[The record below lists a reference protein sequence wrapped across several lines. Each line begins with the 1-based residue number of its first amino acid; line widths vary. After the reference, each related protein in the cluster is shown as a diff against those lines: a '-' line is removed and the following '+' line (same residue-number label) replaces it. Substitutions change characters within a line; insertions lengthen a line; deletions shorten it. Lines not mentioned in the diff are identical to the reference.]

1 MGSVLP
7 WSRAGDAARVPHG
20 GGQDHCGARGGGRP
34 PPRGGAGRAGRS
46 GDGHDQRLGLARQR
60 GRPGRHRQA
69 LHPAQPVHF
78 GHGDSH
84 LVGGALPAHAGRCRQ
99 RDRSLRRRH
108 VGRPDRRGGQQG
120 LPRPGRLPQ
129 GAPGPGGPAYDLADF
144 DPGVWHVGGVWAGKN
159 IGIPFYNNTMLFYYR
174 KDLFADAKLRSAF
187 QAKYNRPLA
196 VPATWKEAVDVAR
209 FFTRKYTPGSP
220 TEYGIGLM
228 FPRTHT
234 LFYMYVIYWAPYRR
248 SPSGLSQWGP
258 VDLDYGDFFTSR
270 HQPAFANAQGVQ
282 ALKDM
287 MALMP
292 YSPDPLGSDYG
303 ETIEYFSKGT
313 VAMVPQWTGVWASFT
328 QAQVLQPLD
337 QKVGVAVMP
346 SGHSV
351 SGIWGLGINRATKHP
366 VEAFKFVQW
375 ATNKQNDKE
384 KFIKFGVAPARISSL
399 RDPEVR
405 KADPRVP
412 ALLKTY
418 PAQGYRPRIPSE
430 PKLEDVT
437 VGTFSE
443 ILGGRRPADVAT
455 LRALA
460 TEWQRIVKSA

>member
-1 MGSVLP
+1 VSFHG
-7 WSRAGDAARVPHG
+7 RAPVTRREFLTGAARTIAVLGAAG
-20 GGQDHCGARGGGRP
+20 G
-34 PPRGGAGRAGRS
+34 
-46 GDGHDQRLGLARQR
+46 L
-60 GRPGRHRQA
+60 
-69 LHPAQPVHF
+69 
-78 GHGDSH
+78 
-84 LVGGALPAHAGRCRQ
+84 LPAAERAAQAAAGTVTINVWA
-99 RDRSLRRRH
+99 S
-108 VGRPDRRGGQQG
+108 PDNADALADIAKRFTQ
-120 LPRPGRLPQ
+120 LNPSISVTVTPISWEVLYPRMLADVASGT
-129 GAPGPGGPAYDLADF
+129 GAFDVATWDVQTAGAVSKGFLDLDAFRKAHPDLVDPAYDLADF

-313 VAMVPQWTGVWASFT
+313 VAMVPQWTGVWASFK
-328 QAQVLQPLD
+328 QAQVLQPLN